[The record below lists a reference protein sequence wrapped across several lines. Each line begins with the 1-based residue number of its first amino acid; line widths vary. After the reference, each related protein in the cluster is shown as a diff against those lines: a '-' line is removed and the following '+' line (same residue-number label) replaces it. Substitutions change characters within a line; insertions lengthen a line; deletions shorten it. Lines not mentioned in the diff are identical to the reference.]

1 MPTAPW
7 LVQSSM
13 NRNQGPANGNQVL
26 QQVQREAVISEISE
40 LVHRQLVH
48 ETLESDFRG
57 QLEFLMMNRLE
68 TIGPDSGERVMNF
81 INTIPQSQHIR
92 RNDFSHLGIHAPTTQ
107 QDAPSGA
114 VGGAAVPAAFIHEM
128 DSLKAKM
135 TELHE
140 MVRMSMEMQLDLQR
154 AIRQEVSAA
163 LHQQN
168 GTTASSAAP
177 VSEPASEGNC
187 IICLDKEVDAVL
199 YQCGHMC
206 VCLTCGLR
214 LSTMG
219 SHCPMCRAPIRDVIR
234 AYRSQRT

>member
-1 MPTAPW
+1 M
-7 LVQSSM
+7 Q
-13 NRNQGPANGNQVL
+13 
-26 QQVQREAVISEISE
+26 
-40 LVHRQLVH
+40 
-48 ETLESDFRG
+48 
-57 QLEFLMMNRLE
+57 
-68 TIGPDSGERVMNF
+68 
-81 INTIPQSQHIR
+81 
-92 RNDFSHLGIHAPTTQ
+92 
-107 QDAPSGA
+107 
-114 VGGAAVPAAFIHEM
+114 EM
-128 DSLKAKM
+128 DSLRSRM
-135 TELHE
+135 NELHE

-168 GTTASSAAP
+168 GTSPSAVAASPAPSHPAA
-177 VSEPASEGNC
+177 EGNC

-234 AYRSQRT
+234 AYRCQRS